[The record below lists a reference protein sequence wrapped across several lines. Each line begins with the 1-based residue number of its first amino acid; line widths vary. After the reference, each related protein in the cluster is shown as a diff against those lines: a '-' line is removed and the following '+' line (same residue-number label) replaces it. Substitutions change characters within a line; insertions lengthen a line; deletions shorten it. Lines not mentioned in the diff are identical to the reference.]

1 MSIELTRIDHIGVA
15 VTDMEQAI
23 ALYGGKLG
31 MGAAHRELLEDEGVE
46 AALLDVGDG
55 HIELLLP
62 TEEDTPVGRFIARRG
77 EGLHHVAYAVEDIEA
92 ALASLV
98 SEGIKLIDTEPRTGI
113 RNSRTAFIHHESVM
127 GVLTELVEP
136 ASG

>member
-62 TEEDTPVGRFIARRG
+62 TEEDTPVGRFIARRAPWLILLVQG
-77 EGLHHVAYAVEDIEA
+77 QPKRKRKRKRKRRRHPPQVSGSCRSR
-92 ALASLV
+92 AL
-98 SEGIKLIDTEPRTGI
+98 
-113 RNSRTAFIHHESVM
+113 N
-127 GVLTELVEP
+127 P
-136 ASG
+136 ACSK